1 MKTHSHLAC
10 VVPCFDTL
18 GHDHRLNNAASL
30 LSNTF
35 YSTTKRR
42 NNVRKG
48 IKFDKKENYELTL
61 RLDLTFVN
69 DKSLRS
75 IIFSISLQVES
86 VIETW
91 ETGREESEEWNKK
104 MEREL
109 ARIGAFGFFLLCRLV
124 HPLAAI
130 LYLPIHDDADR
141 K

>member
-1 MKTHSHLAC
+1 M
-10 VVPCFDTL
+10 
-18 GHDHRLNNAASL
+18 
-30 LSNTF
+30 
-35 YSTTKRR
+35 
-42 NNVRKG
+42 
-48 IKFDKKENYELTL
+48 TL

-109 ARIGAFGFFLLCRLV
+109 ARIGAFGVFLLCRHV
-124 HPLAAI
+124 HPLATI
-130 LYLPIHDDADR
+130 LYLPIHADADR